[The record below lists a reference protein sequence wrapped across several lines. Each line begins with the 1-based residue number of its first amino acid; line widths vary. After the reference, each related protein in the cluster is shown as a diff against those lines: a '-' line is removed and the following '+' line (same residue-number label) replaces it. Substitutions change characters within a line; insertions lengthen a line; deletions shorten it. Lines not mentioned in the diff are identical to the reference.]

1 MTGATQ
7 PSVEDLVMGA
17 IPGLPQ
23 VKLHNPFLAYENGD
37 EFLNL
42 FRRAAEGRLE
52 PFILV
57 VEGSIP
63 DEGNKQEG
71 CWASFGADR
80 ETGQP
85 IPTCE
90 WVDRLAPKAWAVVAV
105 GTCAAYGGIHAMQGN
120 VTGAMGLLLLYGLHP
135 VPLETRVMGA
145 LDKVRPYLDSHGGNV
160 ELLGVADGVVRLRLQ
175 GSCKTCPSSAMTLKL
190 AIEEAVYAAAPDV
203 AAIEAEGVSEPP
215 KATGFVQIGKRQPD
229 GDAAATH
236 TANGEGRGWEEV
248 SNLQTLGGSSMRML
262 EVRGRA
268 VLFCRLGDALYAYGN
283 DCPGCGEALDDARL
297 EMTSLV
303 CTHCGQRYDLIRAGR
318 GLDQPSLHLEP
329 FPLLVEQGRTKVALP
344 N

>member
-1 MTGATQ
+1 MQSLMDFHGAGLDRLMEIV
-7 PSVEDLVMGA
+7 SEAGEAGYAVFDKFAEDDLV
-17 IPGLPQ
+17 
-23 VKLHNPFLAYENGD
+23 
-37 EFLNL
+37 
-42 FRRAAEGRLE
+42 
-52 PFILV
+52 
-57 VEGSIP
+57 
-63 DEGNKQEG
+63 
-71 CWASFGADR
+71 AS
-80 ETGQP
+80 
-85 IPTCE
+85 
-90 WVDRLAPKAWAVVAV
+90 
-105 GTCAAYGGIHAMQGN
+105 
-120 VTGAMGLLLLYGLHP
+120 LLLLYGLHP

-229 GDAAATH
+229 GDAAAAAPH
-236 TANGEGRGWEEV
+236 KANGEGRGWEEV
-248 SNLQTLGGSSMRML
+248 SNLQTLGGSSVRML